1 MSDEQQNKH
10 TQEEEIDLLE
20 LALKVWAERRWIL
33 KCCGYAVIVGLVI
46 AFSIPKEYTTSVMIA
61 PEASDNKG
69 GGLSSLASLAGINL
83 NTSSGSDAI
92 YPDLYPDIVSSTP
105 FVTGLFDVPV
115 RDMDGEINTTLYDYM
130 DEYQR
135 MPWWSY
141 IISAP
146 FKALSW
152 TISLFKESEE
162 EVDKLD
168 PFQLTKEQT
177 DIVKALSDH
186 IGVSVDKK
194 TGVTTISVTMQDPRI
209 SACLT
214 DTVVNR
220 LQSYIIDYRTNKA
233 RKDFHFQ
240 EKLFERKKKEYE
252 QAQENYAKFADANK
266 NIILQ
271 SYRAEQVRLEN
282 EMNLAYQVYT
292 SVAQQLQMA
301 EAKVQE
307 LTPVY
312 TIVADM
318 NASAV
323 GMQYADRAL
332 VVSTMD
338 LDMLKQYALELDID
352 GILTTSDAPVNIVAS
367 ISEEFGL
374 PAMSSNVAS
383 ICTNKYLQR
392 KLFRENQILTPS
404 FYLCNQSTE
413 LSSFCDFPY
422 VVKPV
427 DSSASRGVQLVN
439 GMEELRKAFENA
451 MLYSRHHQVLIED
464 FIVGREFSVET
475 FTQNNETSI
484 VAITEKMVIGEKQGY
499 FVEDTHIEPAR
510 ISEQEYKL
518 IADTV
523 LNAIKLI
530 GLDNCPSHTEVK
542 LNDTGAYIIEIACRL
557 GGDYITSDLV
567 PLSTGVDMLGNLI
580 NCSLGM
586 PIDIVHKYHKCSAI
600 QFLNT
605 LNYERC
611 VNFVKSSY
619 SLAVV
624 RYDIKPYSDAVIMS
638 SLDRLGYIILQTDT
652 MGKMEEIL
660 RMIK

>member
-1 MSDEQQNKH
+1 MKK
-10 TQEEEIDLLE
+10 LL
-20 LALKVWAERRWIL
+20 IL
-33 KCCGYAVIVGLVI
+33 GAGEMQLPIIEKA
-46 AFSIPKEYTTSVMIA
+46 K
-61 PEASDNKG
+61 
-69 GGLSSLASLAGINL
+69 SLG
-83 NTSSGSDAI
+83 
-92 YPDLYPDIVSSTP
+92 
-105 FVTGLFDVPV
+105 
-115 RDMDGEINTTLYDYM
+115 
-130 DEYQR
+130 
-135 MPWWSY
+135 
-141 IISAP
+141 
-146 FKALSW
+146 
-152 TISLFKESEE
+152 
-162 EVDKLD
+162 
-168 PFQLTKEQT
+168 
-177 DIVKALSDH
+177 
-186 IGVSVDKK
+186 
-194 TGVTTISVTMQDPRI
+194 
-209 SACLT
+209 
-214 DTVVNR
+214 
-220 LQSYIIDYRTNKA
+220 
-233 RKDFHFQ
+233 
-240 EKLFERKKKEYE
+240 
-252 QAQENYAKFADANK
+252 
-266 NIILQ
+266 
-271 SYRAEQVRLEN
+271 
-282 EMNLAYQVYT
+282 
-292 SVAQQLQMA
+292 
-301 EAKVQE
+301 
-307 LTPVY
+307 VY

-323 GMQYADRAL
+323 GMQYAGRAL

-367 ISEEFGL
+367 ISEEHGL
-374 PAMSSNVAS
+374 PAMSSNVAP